1 MVMENMKLPLALV
14 LAMAA
19 QLAAAVWWISDQANT
34 IKSLQTSVQEFAD
47 RVAVEDQ
54 VNLKRDV
61 EQNSNNIEELADAV
75 IEELEEVWEDQELLW
90 EEANN
95 QAKHMVSIMELQQR
109 VAIIENT
116 LSFTKKDS
124 M

>member
-1 MVMENMKLPLALV
+1 MENMKLPLALV

-34 IKSLQTSVQEFAD
+34 IKSLQASVQEFAD

-61 EQNSNNIEELADAV
+61 EQNTNNIEELADVV
-75 IEELEEVWEDQELLW
+75 IEELEEVWEDQEMLW

-95 QAKHMVSIMELQQR
+95 QAKHMLSIMELQQR
-109 VAIIENT
+109 VAVIENT
-116 LSFTKKDS
+116 LRFTEKDGI
-124 M
+124 